1 MTIKFDWKK
10 VGEYWLEE
18 AEEALEVADNLYEK
32 GHYSYSLFFG
42 HLAIEKYLKSLYVMV
57 KNEQAPLIHH
67 LERLADAVNVAM
79 SPEQRES
86 LIRITTFNIE
96 ARYPDL
102 KRSFRSK
109 CTPEYTREELT
120 KIKEKAKW
128 LKSIQKS

>member
-67 LERLADAVNVAM
+67 LDRLADAVNVAM

-86 LIRITTFNIE
+86 LIRISTFNIE

-102 KRSFRSK
+102 KRSFRTK
-109 CTPEYTREELT
+109 CTPEFTREELR
-120 KIKEKAKW
+120 KIKDIAKW